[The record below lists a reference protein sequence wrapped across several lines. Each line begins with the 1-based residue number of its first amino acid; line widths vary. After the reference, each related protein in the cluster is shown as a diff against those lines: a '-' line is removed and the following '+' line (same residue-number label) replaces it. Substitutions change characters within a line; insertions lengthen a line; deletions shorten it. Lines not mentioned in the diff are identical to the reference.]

1 MPRVRRLTMARPRLA
16 EIKQERKHCVRNC
29 GNPVPDEIGRC
40 IRMRWRYRPYWEVR
54 CPRILQMVE
63 GRPEAPDASIKL
75 RRDAD
80 SFRKE
85 PLQLPLAKIA
95 GASKI

>member
-1 MPRVRRLTMARPRLA
+1 MRSVGVSVRD
-16 EIKQERKHCVRNC
+16 
-29 GNPVPDEIGRC
+29 GDIGH
-40 IRMRWRYRPYWEVR
+40 IGKFDA
-54 CPRILQMVE
+54 PRILQMVE

-95 GASKI
+95 GASKIAHF